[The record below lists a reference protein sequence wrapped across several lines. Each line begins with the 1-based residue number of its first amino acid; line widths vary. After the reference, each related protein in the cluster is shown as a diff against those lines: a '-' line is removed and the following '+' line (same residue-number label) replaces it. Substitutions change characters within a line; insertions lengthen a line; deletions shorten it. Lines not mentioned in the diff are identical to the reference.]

1 MPKMTILGEGKTG
14 GGFPWEFSFFLSPMK
29 GGSLLLGTS
38 AGSLGQVE
46 NLSFSPHPTSF
57 LKEKRNIL
65 SESF

>member
-46 NLSFSPHPTSF
+46 NLSFSPCT
-57 LKEKRNIL
+57 
-65 SESF
+65 